1 MENIALVREALRHV
15 PKGDRKKLFLLIPVS
30 IGLALLDVIGV
41 SLLAAVGTLAYKRVT
56 SDSKPTRVEQILNSL
71 SSSSFNSEQLLVFL
85 TVVALATLVGRTL
98 LQAGLNFKLV
108 NFYSRLEAQIANSVF
123 RRAIYRE
130 NFEFNQNKYSE
141 YQYALT
147 IASNRFVVGI
157 LGSFVAIFTDLFS
170 TLLMGILAFVVS
182 PAAFL
187 ASLAIFGLV
196 FLVVNGPIHRRA
208 DFLGRETARVTEN
221 LNEKFLEIFRGIKEI
236 KIYQKETEI
245 QELFIIEK
253 QKQSLYAQQAQ
264 WLNTLSRYLLEIAML
279 FVAVAVIATVT
290 ILNDARHAVTIM
302 VLFMAVA
309 YRLIPGLQRLQ
320 NSTIS
325 LRNAKGVTEKLFL
338 MLDSNEPSSEIN
350 VREFVRFEEPFS
362 MLCSNL
368 AYRYP
373 DSAMSTLQD
382 INFEIEVGEI
392 LAIVGQSGAGKTT
405 LLDLIGGLNS
415 PSNGGIYFSS
425 KRKSDER
432 GDARPR
438 IGYVSQNSILFG
450 ADIYE
455 VVSFNPKSNSNERE
469 LIEETL
475 VALNL
480 KHLIPSHDNKISIN
494 VDGSNISGGERQRI
508 AFARAII
515 GDSQLYILDE
525 PTSSLDSKN
534 KEIVIGLV
542 KEIAKH
548 SIVVFVTHDKELLN
562 VATKILQME
571 NGQVNF
577 FGEAKDFYANRSD

>member
-1 MENIALVREALRHV
+1 
-15 PKGDRKKLFLLIPVS
+15 
-30 IGLALLDVIGV
+30 
-41 SLLAAVGTLAYKRVT
+41 VGTLAYKRVT
-56 SDSKPTRVEQILNSL
+56 SDSQPTRVEQLLNSI
-71 SSSSFNSEQLLVFL
+71 SSLSFNSEQVLMML
-85 TVVALATLVGRTL
+85 TVAALVTLVGRTL

-108 NFYSRLEAQIANSVF
+108 DFYSRLEAQIALSVF
-123 RRAIYRE
+123 RRAIYSE
-130 NFEFNQNKYSE
+130 NFDFNQNKYSE

-157 LGSFVAIFTDLFS
+157 LSSFVAIFTDLFS
-170 TLLMGILAFVVS
+170 TILMGTLAFVVS
-182 PAAFL
+182 PIAFL
-187 ASLAIFGLV
+187 ASVAIFGLV

-221 LNEKFLEIFRGIKEI
+221 LNEKLLEIFRGIKEI

-245 QELFIIEK
+245 QAMFTIEK
-253 QKQSLYAQQAQ
+253 RKQSLFAQQTQ
-264 WLNTLSRYLLEIAML
+264 WLNTLSRYLLEIAMI

-290 ILNDARHAVTIM
+290 IFNDARHAVTIM

-338 MLDSNEPSSEIN
+338 MLDSNEPSSERN
-350 VREFVRFEEPFS
+350 KREFVRLEEPFS
-362 MLCSNL
+362 MICSNL

-373 DSAMSTLQD
+373 ESPMANLQD
-382 INFEIEVGEI
+382 IIFEIEMGEI

-405 LLDLIGGLNS
+405 LLDLIGGLN
-415 PSNGGIYFSS
+415 PPNNGGIYFSTR
-425 KRKSDER
+425 RKSDER
-432 GDARPR
+432 GDVRPR

-455 VVSFNPKSNSNERE
+455 AVSFNPKSNSNEKE
-469 LIEETL
+469 LIEATL

-480 KHLIPSHDNKISIN
+480 KHLIPSRGNKISIN

-542 KEIAKH
+542 KEIAKR
-548 SIVVFVTHDKELLN
+548 SIVVFVTHDKDLLRIAN
-562 VATKILQME
+562 KVLQMD
-571 NGQVNF
+571 NGKVKY
-577 FGEAKDFYANRSD
+577 FGSAKDYV